1 MIMDFFKQ
9 ALGSSSR
16 REETRFDTAA
26 FFVVLAGAFL
36 LPLFFMPLPAVSLS
50 FGKALLLALTGIIAL
65 LLWLVG
71 RLQDGVIH
79 VPKSGILAAL
89 LGILG
94 AFLVSALFSPSP
106 QISFSGLDYELGT
119 FVSLL
124 FLTLFA
130 FLGAALFESRSR
142 LFALYIAVVA
152 SFTAVFLLEAA
163 RLILG
168 DGFFL
173 LNGLNSSAG
182 SLLGKWNDLGL
193 FAGLIALLSLIT
205 LEYLTLEKKI
215 RIFFYCALGIAIATL
230 MVVSFSLAWGILGV
244 FALIVVVYR
253 FSLILFAK
261 KAGRTLAVNTLPYA
275 ALAVLLLSV
284 LFFLSGN
291 ALQGYLST
299 MLNVN
304 QIEVRPAWS
313 ATTDIL
319 KGTWNESLI
328 FGSGPNLFVRQWLLL
343 KDEAVNLSAFWDTDF
358 RFGIGLL
365 PTFAVTTGLLGALA
379 WLVFL
384 GALLYRGARA
394 FFAAADEATHYFVFS
409 LFAVLVY
416 LWSSTIF
423 YVPSFSVVALAF
435 LFTGCFVA
443 LCAQKKLIGTVSF
456 SYTNDPR
463 VGFATVL
470 VLVILLIG
478 TVVGGYFVTKRLV
491 AFLYFQDART
501 AFEQS
506 DIVRA
511 ERSLGKALEFYPA
524 DAFYRALI
532 EVRIAQMNELFQKQ
546 DIPAETLRAQFQEI
560 LGAAVAAGNAAI
572 AVNETDYL
580 NWLSLARIYTALVPI
595 KVEGAY
601 EHAKATLAIENLTD
615 KDYRVHG
622 SGVNESGT
630 NVVFGAEI
638 KF

>member
-71 RLQDGVIH
+71 RLQGGVIH

-152 SFTAVFLLEAA
+152 SFTAV
-163 RLILG
+163 
-168 DGFFL
+168 FFL

-394 FFAAADEATHYFVFS
+394 FFAAADQGTHYFVFS
-409 LFAVLVY
+409 FFSVLVY
-416 LWSSTIF
+416 LW
-423 YVPSFSVVALAF
+423 
-435 LFTGCFVA
+435 
-443 LCAQKKLIGTVSF
+443 
-456 SYTNDPR
+456 
-463 VGFATVL
+463 
-470 VLVILLIG
+470 
-478 TVVGGYFVTKRLV
+478 
-491 AFLYFQDART
+491 
-501 AFEQS
+501 
-506 DIVRA
+506 
-511 ERSLGKALEFYPA
+511 
-524 DAFYRALI
+524 
-532 EVRIAQMNELFQKQ
+532 
-546 DIPAETLRAQFQEI
+546 
-560 LGAAVAAGNAAI
+560 
-572 AVNETDYL
+572 
-580 NWLSLARIYTALVPI
+580 
-595 KVEGAY
+595 
-601 EHAKATLAIENLTD
+601 
-615 KDYRVHG
+615 
-622 SGVNESGT
+622 
-630 NVVFGAEI
+630 
-638 KF
+638 